1 VTGSEGRGEGGRICD
16 TQVGR
21 EEQDKPDS
29 RKGRAQRREG
39 KGHGVNGC
47 SSDDKRQPMK
57 ESYA

>member
-29 RKGRAQRREG
+29 RKERAQRREG
-39 KGHGVNGC
+39 KGHGENGC
-47 SSDDKRQPMK
+47 SSDYKRQPM
-57 ESYA
+57 